1 MADTALL
8 PATIQA
14 GDTLDTTVAL
24 PAYPA
29 SAGWVL
35 HHRLVPRA
43 APGTVID
50 LVATAAGAD
59 HRVQASA
66 TTTAGWGAGVYT
78 CVSWVVQ
85 GAQRVT
91 LARSELQLLADL
103 AAATAPADTRTQAQ
117 RALDDALAALA
128 AWTPTTRRYT
138 VGDRQMEFNS
148 VADIQAVVAFWRVEV
163 RREDTAARVAAGQA
177 RPATRTT
184 VRLQR

>member
-8 PATIQA
+8 PPTIQA

-35 HHRLVPRA
+35 RHRLVPRA
-43 APGTVID
+43 APGTVVD
-50 LVATAAGAD
+50 LTATAAGAD
-59 HRVQASA
+59 HRVQATAAA
-66 TTTAGWGAGVYT
+66 TAAWGAGVYT
-78 CVSWVVQ
+78 CVSWVAS

-91 LARSELQLLADL
+91 LARADVQVLADL
-103 AAATAPADTRTQAQ
+103 AAASTPTDTRTRAQ

-148 VADIQAVVAFWRVEV
+148 VADIKDTVAFWRVEV
-163 RREDTAARVAAGQA
+163 RREATAARVAAGL
-177 RPATRTT
+177 PCPKTRTT